1 MKNKTF
7 NIITSI
13 SLALNLTAAALSII
27 GISITGFYPGIVVLI
42 LLTLVPIASK
52 LYAKKILSNPDD
64 KRKNNFTILTIVNL
78 LSILVVLW
86 MTFVIVHDRVLN
98 DCC

>member
-1 MKNKTF
+1 MALTF
-7 NIITSI
+7 TV
-13 SLALNLTAAALSII
+13 AALSII
-27 GISITGFYPGIVVLI
+27 GISITGFYPAIVVLI

-52 LYAKKILSNPDD
+52 LYAKKILSNPGD
-64 KRKNNFTILTIVNL
+64 KRKNNFTILTIINL

>member
-1 MKNKTF
+1 MALTF
-7 NIITSI
+7 TV
-13 SLALNLTAAALSII
+13 AALSII

-52 LYAKKILSNPDD
+52 LYAKKILSNPGD
-64 KRKNNFTILTIVNL
+64 KRKNNFTILTIINL

-86 MTFVIVHDRVLN
+86 MTFVIVHDRILN